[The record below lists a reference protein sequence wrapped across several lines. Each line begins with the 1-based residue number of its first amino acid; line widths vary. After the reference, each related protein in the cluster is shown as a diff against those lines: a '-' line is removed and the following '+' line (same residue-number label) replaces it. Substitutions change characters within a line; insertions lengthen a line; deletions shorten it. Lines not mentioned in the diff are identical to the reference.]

1 VQLVG
6 LAAALAVVAQEVEVE
21 EQADT
26 VAAEAVEAAGI
37 AAAAAAPLDHSKPH
51 WLLID
56 KVLPPS

>member
-1 VQLVG
+1 MQLVG

-26 VAAEAVEAAGI
+26 VAAEAAGI
-37 AAAAAAPLDHSKPH
+37 AAAVAAPLDHSKPH

-56 KVLPPS
+56 KALPPS